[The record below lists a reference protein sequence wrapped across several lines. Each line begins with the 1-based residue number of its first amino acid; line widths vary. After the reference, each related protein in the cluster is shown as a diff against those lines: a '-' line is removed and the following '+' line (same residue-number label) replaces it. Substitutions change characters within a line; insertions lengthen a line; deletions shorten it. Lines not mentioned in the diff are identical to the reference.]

1 MLGGMLQCPGD
12 SSASA
17 DSTMSASL
25 VILGATG
32 MLGQALC
39 REGRKREVQVT
50 GIARTGSDQNV
61 DASDVSALHAA
72 LDAASPSVIINAAAQ
87 TDLGICEQDPGQAY
101 VVNARLPALLADY
114 CTAHRIKLV
123 QVSTDHYFSGDANQ
137 LHDEQAPVTLLN
149 EYARTKYAGEIFAA
163 LCPDSLILRTNLVGF
178 RGWADKPTF
187 VEWAIAALRGHRP
200 MTLFADFHTSSIDV
214 DHFASALFAL
224 LERDACGLMNV
235 AARTPASK
243 EEFVLKLARRFGL
256 DAGCCRSG
264 SVREIAGPRRAESL
278 ALDVRRAES
287 ALGTALPDT
296 DAVID
301 ALAHTY
307 EEHYHAVR

>member
-1 MLGGMLQCPGD
+1 M
-12 SSASA
+12 
-17 DSTMSASL
+17 STSL

-39 REGRKREVQVT
+39 REGRKREVRVT
-50 GIARTGSDQNV
+50 GIARSGSDQNV
-61 DASDVSALHAA
+61 DASDASALHAA
-72 LDAASPSVIINAAAQ
+72 LDAASPNVIVNAAAQ
-87 TDLGICEQDPGQAY
+87 TDLAACEQDPGQAY

-114 CTAHRIKLV
+114 CTARRIKLV
-123 QVSTDHYFSGDANQ
+123 QVSTDHYFTGDGDR
-137 LHDEQAPVTLLN
+137 LHDENAPVTLLN
-149 EYARTKYAGEIFAA
+149 EYARTKYAGEAFAA

-178 RGWADKPTF
+178 RGWTGKPTF
-187 VEWAIAALRGHRP
+187 VEWAIAALREQKP
-200 MTLFADFHTSSIDV
+200 VTLFTDFHTSSIDV
-214 DHFASALFAL
+214 DHFASALFSL

-243 EEFVLKLARRFGL
+243 QEFVLKLARRFGI
-256 DAGCCRSG
+256 DSGYCHSG
-264 SVREIAGPRRAESL
+264 SVRQIAGPRRAESL

-287 ALGTALPDT
+287 VLGTSLPDT